1 MSAPSA
7 RRYSVFRHRDFRLY
21 QLARLMSVL
30 AIQVESVAIG
40 WQVYAFTGSALAL
53 GYVGLSQFLPFV
65 AFSLLGGHV
74 ADRFDRRRIL
84 ILCHL
89 AFLACSLA
97 LLGLT
102 LTGTNDV
109 RVVYAVLTIFGTA
122 RAFSAPAGSALT
134 PHLVPQEDLPSAV
147 AISSTTWQV
156 ATIGGPALGGILY
169 GLGGGAHVAYIAS
182 ATLASCTVGL
192 LLAMR
197 VRTGASSK
205 DELSLR
211 TLLAGARFVKRE
223 RLLLGSIS
231 LDLFAVLLGG
241 AVALLP
247 AIARDVLHTGPW
259 GLGLLRSAPAAGAAL
274 MAVWI
279 TFHPLERHAGR
290 KMFLAV
296 AVFGL
301 ATVVFGL
308 SRWLPLSL
316 LALMVL
322 GGSDMVSVVVRH
334 TLELTA
340 TPDEMRGRVGA
351 VNMMCVGASNELGE
365 FESGLTAHLFGTVPA
380 VVLGGVG
387 TLVVVGLWAWL
398 FPELRRVD
406 SLSSAALRRAG
417 DPVAEGEEEVRSP
430 APG

>member
-1 MSAPSA
+1 
-7 RRYSVFRHRDFRLY
+7 
-21 QLARLMSVL
+21 
-30 AIQVESVAIG
+30 
-40 WQVYAFTGSALAL
+40 
-53 GYVGLSQFLPFV
+53 
-65 AFSLLGGHV
+65 
-74 ADRFDRRRIL
+74 
-84 ILCHL
+84 
-89 AFLACSLA
+89 
-97 LLGLT
+97 
-102 LTGTNDV
+102 
-109 RVVYAVLTIFGTA
+109 
-122 RAFSAPAGSALT
+122 
-134 PHLVPQEDLPSAV
+134 
-147 AISSTTWQV
+147 
-156 ATIGGPALGGILY
+156 
-169 GLGGGAHVAYIAS
+169 
-182 ATLASCTVGL
+182 
-192 LLAMR
+192 
-197 VRTGASSK
+197 
-205 DELSLR
+205 
-211 TLLAGARFVKRE
+211 
-223 RLLLGSIS
+223 
-231 LDLFAVLLGG
+231 
-241 AVALLP
+241 VALLP

-380 VVLGGVG
+380 VVVGGVG
-387 TLVVVGLWAWL
+387 TIIVVALWAWL

-406 SLSSAALRRAG
+406 SLSSAALRRVG
-417 DPVAEGEEEVRSP
+417 DPMAEGEEDVRT
-430 APG
+430 APS